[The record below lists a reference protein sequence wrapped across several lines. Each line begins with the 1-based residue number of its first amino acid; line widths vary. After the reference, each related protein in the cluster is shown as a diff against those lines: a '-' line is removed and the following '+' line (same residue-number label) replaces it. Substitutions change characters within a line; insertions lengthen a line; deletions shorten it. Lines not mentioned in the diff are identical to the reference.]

1 MPSLGWNLVGI
12 AVLLWRRSPEAHRE
26 CCSLRIPW
34 ITLGETVTFLGCIW
48 ETGHCL
54 SWGRRADRHHCT
66 ALVISIGASAE
77 SS

>member
-1 MPSLGWNLVGI
+1 MGRSLLGI
-12 AVLLWRRSPEAHRE
+12 TVLLWRRSPKAHRE
-26 CCSLRIPW
+26 CCGLRIPW

-66 ALVISIGASAE
+66 AMVISIGASVE

>member
-1 MPSLGWNLVGI
+1 MGRSLLGI
-12 AVLLWRRSPEAHRE
+12 TVLLWRRSPEAHRE